1 MSKTPAKKQA
11 LIVFGGWDGHTPKQ
25 SAEVFAPLL
34 DEAGYDVHLKDSLD
48 AYADEELMAGL
59 DLIVPIWTM
68 DKISDDQWKGLNTA
82 VQSGVGLAG
91 FHGGMIDSFRE
102 NTEYQWM
109 TGAQWVA
116 HPGNCIERYVVY
128 LEDDTHPITAGLDDF
143 ELLGTEQYY
152 CHHDPGNN
160 VLATTVFDQAQG
172 DPSLYTQQAILP
184 YAWTKTWGK
193 ARVFGACWGHTYEDF
208 DVPEAKEIVRRGMLW
223 ASR

>member
-1 MSKTPAKKQA
+1 MSDTKRKQA
-11 LIVFGGWDGHTPKQ
+11 LIVFGGWDGHTPKE

-34 DEAGYDVHLKDSLD
+34 DAAGYDVHMKDTLD
-48 AYADEELMAGL
+48 AYLDADLLGTL

-68 DKISDDQWKGLNTA
+68 DKISGEQWDGLSKA

-91 FHGGMIDSFRE
+91 FHGGMIDAFRE

-116 HPGNCIERYVVY
+116 HPGGCIERHTVY
-128 LEDDTHPITAGLDDF
+128 LEDDGHPITAGLDDF
-143 ELLGTEQYY
+143 VLRDTEQYY
-152 CHHDPGNN
+152 CHHDPGNH
-160 VLATTVFDQAQG
+160 VLATTVFDQG
-172 DPSLYTQQAILP
+172 HENPSLYTQNAVLP

-193 ARVFGACWGHTYEDF
+193 ARVFGACWGHTDKDF

>member
-1 MSKTPAKKQA
+1 MPDSSNKRKA
-11 LIVFGGWDGHTPKQ
+11 LIVYGGWQGHTPKA

-34 DEAGYDVHLKDSLD
+34 ADAGFDVQLSDTLD
-48 AYADEELMAGL
+48 AYLDEALPQL

-68 DKISDDQWKGLNTA
+68 GKISKEQWAGLNAA

-102 NTEYQWM
+102 NTDYQWM

-116 HPGNCIERYVVY
+116 HPGNCIERYTVY
-128 LEDDTHPITAGLDDF
+128 IEDDSHPITAGIGDF
-143 ELLGTEQYY
+143 ELTDTEQYY

-160 VLATTVFDQAQG
+160 VLCTTVMDQGHG
-172 DPSLYTQQAILP
+172 DPSLYTQNAVLP
-184 YAWTKTWGK
+184 YCWTKTWGK
-193 ARVFGACWGHTYEDF
+193 ARVFGACWGHTSKDF
-208 DVPEAKEIVRRGMLW
+208 DVPEAREIVFRGMKW

>member
-1 MSKTPAKKQA
+1 MSESTSRKQA
-11 LIVFGGWDGHTPKQ
+11 LIVFGGWDGHTPKE

-34 DEAGYDVHLKDSLD
+34 DEAGYDVHMKDTLD
-48 AYADEELMAGL
+48 AYADEELMSDL

-68 DKISDDQWKGLNTA
+68 DKISNEQWAGLNKA
-82 VQSGVGLAG
+82 VQSGTGLAG
-91 FHGGMIDSFRE
+91 FHGGMIDAFRE

-116 HPGNCIERYVVY
+116 HPGNLMEQYTVY
-128 LEDDTHPITAGLDDF
+128 IEDDSHPITSGVGDF
-143 ELLGTEQYY
+143 VLKNTEQYY

-172 DPSLYTQQAILP
+172 DPSLYTQNAVLP
-184 YAWTKTWGK
+184 YAWTKTWGR
-193 ARVFGACWGHTYEDF
+193 ARVFGAAWGHTDKDF
-208 DVPEAKEIVRRGMLW
+208 EVPEAKEIVRRGMLW